1 MEVTQAQDP
10 EKAPEK
16 RERVVPAGCLLRLPV
31 ARGQMSWQCIVHCI
45 GMASGTQSHPPANPC
60 PPRNGPSLCQALP
73 NLRRP
78 RTAAAEKGCQ
88 LTHKGPIRRRARHL
102 HASSPLS
109 IAAVARSGPPSQ
121 HQGCHVQPPCSP
133 CLSLC
138 LSVCPLLCLFLSISA
153 GPPSAPI
160 SHVKTPLSQWLWQRG
175 RARSIGAAAVR
186 CSFAA
191 PSCAASSDM
200 QHQQKQ
206 PCVCRGYMYL
216 QQMYVFAG
224 SQIL

>member
-1 MEVTQAQDP
+1 MKVTQAQDP
-10 EKAPEK
+10 EKDPEK

-60 PPRNGPSLCQALP
+60 PPRNGPRRCPICVVHALRQQ
-73 NLRRP
+73 RRGASS
-78 RTAAAEKGCQ
+78 RTRAQSGAAPD
-88 LTHKGPIRRRARHL
+88 TSMRRR
-102 HASSPLS
+102 LS

-121 HQGCHVQPPCSP
+121 HQGCHVQPRLSP
-133 CLSLC
+133 CPSVCLSSSLSLS
-138 LSVCPLLCLFLSISA
+138 LHLLLAA

-160 SHVKTPLSQWLWQRG
+160 SHVKTPLSQWLWRRG
-175 RARSIGAAAVR
+175 RARPIAAAAVR

-216 QQMYVFAG
+216 
-224 SQIL
+224 